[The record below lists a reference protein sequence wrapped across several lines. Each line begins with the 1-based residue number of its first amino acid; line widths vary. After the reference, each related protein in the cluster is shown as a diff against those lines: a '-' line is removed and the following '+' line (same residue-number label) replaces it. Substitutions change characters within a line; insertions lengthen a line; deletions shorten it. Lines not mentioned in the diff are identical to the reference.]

1 MNPISLLA
9 VIAIA
14 LLAVPARSQDSTS
27 TLRIKADVTDVEVLI
42 DGESAGR
49 TPLTLSSVKPGKI
62 KLTLVK
68 PGFEDH
74 TREADAVAGKT
85 VSVFVVMKKI
95 LGPLPELPMSFL
107 GVHEH
112 TAGRC
117 YGRLVVH
124 RDHIEYKADRGP
136 DSFQIPLTSVTFLSR
151 STGPLF
157 VIPTASPTFG
167 GGVAVGAYGVERR
180 NPAGVLPVRVETKER
195 KYGFWVYEEGGEAT
209 NHTTSLYLL
218 LSRLVAETPVAPPVK
233 K

>member
-1 MNPISLLA
+1 MRAVGTSLA
-9 VIAIA
+9 VIALA
-14 LLAVPARSQDSTS
+14 LLAAPARGQDGTA
-27 TLRIKADVTDVEVLI
+27 TLRIKTDVTDVEVLVE
-42 DGESAGR
+42 GESAGR
-49 TPLTLSSVKPGKI
+49 TPLTLSSVKPGRI

-68 PGFEDH
+68 PGFEDQ
-74 TREADAVAGKT
+74 TREADVVAGKT

-95 LGPLPELPMSFL
+95 LGPLPELPMNFL

-112 TAGRC
+112 ATGRC

-124 RDHIEYKADRGP
+124 RDHIEYKAEKGP
-136 DSFQIPLTSVTFLSR
+136 DSFQIPLSSVTFLSR

-167 GGVAVGAYGVERR
+167 GINVGAYGVERK

-195 KYGFWVYEEGGEAT
+195 KYGFWVYEENGEAT
-209 NHTTSLYLL
+209 NQTTSLYLL
-218 LSRLVAETPVAPPVK
+218 LSRLVAEQQVATPVK

>member
-1 MNPISLLA
+1 MNIVGTSLAL
-9 VIAIA
+9 IALA
-14 LLAVPARSQDSTS
+14 LLAAPAGGQDGTS
-27 TLRIKADVTDVEVLI
+27 TLRIKSDVTDVEVLI

-49 TPLTLSSVKPGKI
+49 TPLTLTSVKPGKI
-62 KLTLVK
+62 KLTFVK
-68 PGFEDH
+68 PGFEDQ
-74 TREADAVAGKT
+74 TREADALAGKT
-85 VSVFVVMKKI
+85 ASVFVVMKKI
-95 LGPLPELPMSFL
+95 LGPFPELPISFL

-124 RDHIEYKADRGP
+124 RDHLEYKADKGP
-136 DSFQIPLTSVTFLSR
+136 DSFQIPLASITFLSR

-167 GGVAVGAYGVERR
+167 GVNVGAYGIERK

-195 KYGFWVYEEGGEAT
+195 KYGFWVYEEGGEAA

-218 LSRLVAETPVAPPVK
+218 ISRLVAEQPVAAPVK

>member
-1 MNPISLLA
+1 MNAIRTSLA
-9 VIAIA
+9 VIALA
-14 LLAVPARSQDSTS
+14 FLAVPARGQDSTS
-27 TLRIKADVTDVEVLI
+27 TLRIKSDVTDVEVLI

-68 PGFEDH
+68 PGFEDQ

-124 RDHIEYKADRGP
+124 RDHIEYKAEKGP
-136 DSFQIPLTSVTFLSR
+136 DTFQIPLTSVTFLSR

-167 GGVAVGAYGVERR
+167 GVAVGAYGIERK

-218 LSRLVAETPVAPPVK
+218 LSRLVAETPVSAPVK